1 LRSRTLNTLPGRC
14 PRCWIRAGFC
24 LCAEIPTLD
33 TRTQVLV
40 LRHVREQWKSTG
52 TARIARLALPNCT
65 VVDYPEDLE
74 GFEASLLP
82 FLQGA
87 ALLFPDDAE
96 STPLPAG
103 DRPTTLVVVD
113 GTWRQTRRMVK
124 RLPAVAALP
133 RLALGA
139 SAAPVLR
146 LRESPS
152 ADGRS
157 TLEAIA
163 EALRVLEGEP
173 TAQAL
178 EQLHALMV
186 ERVFRARGVWAL
198 KSATAE
204 P

>member
-24 LCAEIPTLD
+24 ICAEVPTLP

-52 TARIARLALPNCT
+52 TARIAQLALPNCT

-82 FLQGA
+82 RLHGA

-96 STPLPAG
+96 STPLPAHE
-103 DRPTTLVVVD
+103 RPVTLVVVD

-124 RLPAVAALP
+124 RLPAVQSLP
-133 RLALGA
+133 RLSLGTA
-139 SAAPVLR
+139 AAPVLR

-152 ADGRS
+152 AEGRS

-163 EALRVLEGEP
+163 EALRALEGEA
-173 TAQAL
+173 TAHAL

-186 ERVFRARGVWAL
+186 ERVFRARGVWAQ
-198 KSATAE
+198 KSAPAV